1 MGFSKPFVPPH
12 RWEGINQGRVPAAV
26 PAGEKGSGRAG
37 GAPGIP
43 APLLHVPGVFAE
55 GAVVALTSSQLL
67 GLFEHSSPRA
77 KGQRKKRL
85 EPKWEES
92 GGKKMYLSERSQR
105 NGGGI
110 LLWIAFVGNLA
121 LNQVVYGLGVCWHGR
136 EPAGSASLAT
146 SW

>member
-26 PAGEKGSGRAG
+26 PAREKGSGRAG

-43 APLLHVPGVFAE
+43 ALLLHVPGVFAE

-92 GGKKMYLSERSQR
+92 GGKKNVSERKEPKKRRGNIALDSFCGEFGPESSCLR
-105 NGGGI
+105 APS
-110 LLWIAFVGNLA
+110 LLAW
-121 LNQVVYGLGVCWHGR
+121 
-136 EPAGSASLAT
+136 P
-146 SW
+146 